1 MGDALSTLEG
11 IYTSLQASLDDM
23 LMACPTQADRDI
35 VMSKYVAAR
44 ENYWNCIKKAF
55 HDDDPAVQ
63 ALVAEGKEDID
74 AIKKINESLGNIT
87 KVIDTITNAVTVG
100 SKIAAKVIA
109 L

>member
-1 MGDALSTLEG
+1 MGDALWTLEH
-11 IYTSLQASLDDM
+11 IYTSLQDSLDDM
-23 LMACPTQADRDI
+23 LMACPSQVERDI

-63 ALVAEGKEDID
+63 ALVAEGKADID
-74 AIKKINESLGNIT
+74 AIKKINESLGDIT
-87 KVIDTITNAVTVG
+87 KVIDTITHAVSVG
-100 SKIAAKVIA
+100 SKIAGKVIA

>member
-1 MGDALSTLEG
+1 MGDALSTVEG

-23 LMACPTQADRDI
+23 LMACPTQADRDT

-55 HDDDPAVQ
+55 HDDDPALQ
-63 ALVAEGKEDID
+63 ALVAEGKTDID
-74 AIKKINESLGNIT
+74 AIKNINDSLGDIT
-87 KVIDTITNAVTVG
+87 KVIDTITHAVTVG
-100 SKIAAKVIA
+100 SQFAAKLIA